1 MTRED
6 RMKSM
11 LTELRTHD
19 TVLGAS
25 DTALSV
31 AIGVV
36 LALLI
41 GAVIGLRMRRQH
53 VGRREG

>member
-6 RMKSM
+6 RMKPM

-25 DTALSV
+25 DTALSA

-41 GAVIGLRMRRQH
+41 GAVIGLRIRRQQTRQQQ
-53 VGRREG
+53 G

>member
-1 MTRED
+1 MTRDD

-25 DTALSV
+25 DPSLSV
-31 AIGVV
+31 AVGVV

-41 GAVIGLRMRRQH
+41 GAVIGLRMRQQHARRQ
-53 VGRREG
+53 ES

>member
-6 RMKSM
+6 TKKSM

-25 DTALSV
+25 DTALSTL
-31 AIGVV
+31 IGVV

-41 GAVIGLRMRRQH
+41 GAVIGLRIRQQH
-53 VGRREG
+53 TRQQEG